1 MGDLSPNF
9 SQWEFECKCG
19 CGLYIHN
26 QRLIDNLQKL
36 RYCLD
41 APIKVNSGTRC
52 AARNRLRRG
61 RDNSAHLTGEA
72 ADIECLSS
80 RQRLEVLAAATA
92 LFGRIGIAKGF
103 IHLDVSLTLPG
114 GVVWLY

>member
-1 MGDLSPNF
+1 MGDLSKNF
-9 SQWEFECKCG
+9 STHEFECPC
-19 CGLYIHN
+19 CGLFILN
-26 QRLIDNLQKL
+26 QMLIDYLQKL
-36 RYCLD
+36 RYCID

-52 AARNRLRRG
+52 AERNRLLRG
-61 RDNSAHLTGEA
+61 RDTSAHLTGEA

-80 RQRLEVLAAATA
+80 RHRLEVLAAATA

-103 IHLDVSLTLPG
+103 IHLDVSRTLPS